1 MKSTLFSWYWTQLN
15 DDRSYINGFFF
26 HAEQICLDN
35 LDTMRQFCLAF
46 KSPQFTFSFLFCLF
60 NDVCKMLFKDKMW
73 NNKFYTW
80 SARIEMLHFIIQIGV
95 KLLCHHL
102 FAASKLSALKNFKKR
117 KLMLIAPSLFTVH
130 ANGKIPAKQNKPK
143 NFIQSNPISNIDSK
157 ISRKPFI

>member
-1 MKSTLFSWYWTQLN
+1 MCVYGFMKSTLFSWYWTQLN

-26 HAEQICLDN
+26 HAEQICLDS

-95 KLLCHHL
+95 KLLCHHYL
-102 FAASKLSALKNFKKR
+102 LCM
-117 KLMLIAPSLFTVH
+117 LME
-130 ANGKIPAKQNKPK
+130 KYQQNKT
-143 NFIQSNPISNIDSK
+143 NLK
-157 ISRKPFI
+157 ISFSIFASIVFS